1 LISRHFKKITDLKRA
16 SFSSIEGVLISDMTG
31 EIGFINLQNLTK
43 LPVLPATEEVG
54 GEEETKEVNKDS

>member
-1 LISRHFKKITDLKRA
+1 
-16 SFSSIEGVLISDMTG
+16 MTG